1 MNSILFGLK
10 KYFINEKKWEKLTT
24 FDKLLLNS
32 IKLIKIVLPTKYDRI
47 WPTLQGKYILLIN
60 KK

>member
-10 KYFINEKKWEKLTT
+10 KILHKWEEVRKTTT

-32 IKLIKIVLPTKYDRI
+32 IKLIKIVLPTEYNRI
-47 WPTLQGKYILLIN
+47 WPAHQGKYI
-60 KK
+60 